1 MRLSRAVMAS
11 PLGPLEII
19 ATEAG
24 ICMLEFATSAERY
37 LKVLHAHFG
46 ADAEIDDGEDPH
58 GAMPALGAYFAGDI
72 GAIDRLP
79 TDAPGTAFQRAV
91 WAELRRIPAGST
103 ISYQELARRI
113 GRPTATRA
121 VGAANGQN
129 PVGIVV
135 PCHRV
140 IGANGT
146 LTGYSGGM
154 EKKRWLLQHEG
165 VLTAQL
171 V

>member
-1 MRLSRAVMAS
+1 MRLSRTRLQC
-11 PLGPLEII
+11 PLGELEII
-19 ATEAG
+19 ADAG
-24 ICMLEFATSAERY
+24 GLCMVEFADHAERY
-37 LKVLHAHFG
+37 LKVLSARYG
-46 ADAEIDDGEDPH
+46 EVEIVDGEDPH
-58 GAMPALGAYFAGDI
+58 DAVAALEAYFAGDLR
-72 GAIDRLP
+72 AIDRLP
-79 TDAPGTAFQRAV
+79 ADAPGTTFQRAV
-91 WAELRRIPAGST
+91 WAELRGIPPGST
-103 ISYQELARRI
+103 ISYQQLARRL

-146 LTGYSGGM
+146 LTGYSGGLD
-154 EKKRWLLQHEG
+154 KKRWLLAHEG
-165 VLTAQL
+165 VVTGQL

>member
-1 MRLSRAVMAS
+1 MRLSRTRMQC
-11 PLGPLEII
+11 PLGSLEIV
-19 ATEAG
+19 ASTAG
-24 ICMLEFATSAERY
+24 LCMVEFAAHAERY
-37 LKVLHAHFG
+37 LRIIATRYGEV
-46 ADAEIDDGEDPH
+46 EIADGEDPH
-58 GAMPALGAYFAGDI
+58 GAVPALTDYFAGDLR
-72 GAIDRLP
+72 AIDRLP
-79 TDAPGTAFQRAV
+79 ADAPGTPFQRAV
-91 WAELRRIPAGST
+91 WTELRRIPAGST
-103 ISYQELARRI
+103 ISYQQLAGRL

-146 LTGYSGGM
+146 LTGYSGGIDR
-154 EKKRWLLQHEG
+154 KRWLLAHEG
-165 VLTAQL
+165 VITARL